1 MRWCVQQPGGK
12 PSDPCAFFWGSI
24 MQAWLT
30 KPLVI
35 NSISSPSPLFHPN
48 QSSGLGLSGH
58 LLSLRSYLVSPV
70 ISHLISKGLSHH
82 SVSKGFRC
90 CVPATR
96 DKDQRQSPLA
106 WPKGVFV
113 IQTLRSQS
121 WLRGPSLRPRCPHSP
136 GIQTQSCASCRSRRG
151 GSVPA
156 RTEHCVNQKGKA

>member
-58 LLSLRSYLVSPV
+58 LLSLRSHLVSPV

-121 WLRGPSLRPRCPHSP
+121 WPRGPHSDHGVLTPQGFRPSHVRPA
-136 GIQTQSCASCRSRRG
+136 GAGG